1 MNCHLQAPTFAKQGK
16 HRRTHD
22 EMHKI
27 LLHRYATYKEGPK
40 IRGNGRATQDSPQ
53 NPSEGPHVS
62 VHEEDTPGGGPLGV
76 GRPQGSAEPTLIPV
90 QVQLDVE

>member
-1 MNCHLQAPTFAKQGK
+1 MSSAGTTSAKRGK

-27 LLHRYATYKEGPK
+27 LRPRNATYKDGPQ
-40 IRGNGRATQDSPQ
+40 IRGNRCATQDAPEDKAQ
-53 NPSEGPHVS
+53 GPRVS
-62 VHEEDTPGGGPLGV
+62 LPEEAEPKNLHLGV
-76 GRPQGSAEPTLIPV
+76 GRPPGSAEPGQAYV